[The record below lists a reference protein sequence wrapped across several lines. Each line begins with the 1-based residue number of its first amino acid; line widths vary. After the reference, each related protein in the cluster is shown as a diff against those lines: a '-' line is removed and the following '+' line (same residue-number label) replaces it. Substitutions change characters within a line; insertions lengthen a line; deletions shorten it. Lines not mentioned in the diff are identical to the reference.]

1 MVRYEMVSETLIR
14 HYSDAGLRI
23 EQVETGR
30 VYDDAV
36 DAIPCGYTYRE
47 TDEPIASE
55 GETDELQARLEDAE
69 TAAKIFLGEAE

>member
-1 MVRYEMVSETLIR
+1 MIQSETINSNLIR

-36 DAIPCGYTYRE
+36 DAIPCAYTYRE
-47 TDEPIASE
+47 TNEPAVSGDETE
-55 GETDELQARLEDAE
+55 ELRAQLEDAE
-69 TAAKIFLGEAE
+69 TAVKILMGEER

>member
-1 MVRYEMVSETLIR
+1 MIQSETINSSLIR

-36 DAIPCGYTYRE
+36 DAIPCAYTYRE
-47 TDEPIASE
+47 TDEPVVS
-55 GETDELQARLEDAE
+55 GDETEELQARLEDAE
-69 TAAKIFLGEAE
+69 TAVKILLGEEQ